1 MSDQPAKRP
10 MIAPPPGLIPE
21 HPDLESGTHKVAR
34 RQVSTERAGEIPAF
48 FPGPV
53 GIVAATVAAT
63 APAPATAP
71 TAARPATWTIVLPDG
86 RRIPILGGAAVIGRN
101 PATPAQWP
109 DATLIPVIDPEKSVS
124 KTHAAFELDGE
135 ALWLH
140 DLNSTNGVVLVD
152 ADGDVEV
159 QPGNRQAVPDDAR
172 VHLGNYTVTLERQ

>member
-10 MIAPPPGLIPE
+10 MIAPPPGLIPQ

-34 RQVSTERAGEIPAF
+34 RQVSTERAAEIPAF

-53 GIVAATVAAT
+53 GIVAAPETGEIVAT
-63 APAPATAP
+63 TPA
-71 TAARPATWTIVLPDG
+71 RWTIVLPDG

-140 DLNSTNGVVLVD
+140 DLNSTNGVVLNGTD
-152 ADGDVEV
+152 CDVVAHAGHRE
-159 QPGNRQAVPDDAR
+159 AVPDGTT
-172 VHLGNYTVTLERQ
+172 VLLGNYAVRLQRQ